1 MRLKKKMLFKSMF
14 IIYLMMI
21 QFNSSIKSNDFC
33 YLNQIIGHGLMC
45 NYYKCG
51 FDLYVLL
58 NINHVAILTNGICL
72 KIFFFDNIK
81 NCKPNE
87 YISLYK
93 QVCSILKKLAYFMN

>member
-33 YLNQIIGHGLMC
+33 YLNQIMGHGLMC

-51 FDLYVLL
+51 FDLCAIEYKSCGHINKWYLL
-58 NINHVAILTNGICL
+58 EN
-72 KIFFFDNIK
+72 FFF
-81 NCKPNE
+81 
-87 YISLYK
+87 
-93 QVCSILKKLAYFMN
+93 